1 VLIGNASR
9 CYKAKNMPL
18 HQTAVSIGT
27 YKLSGALFPFSGFIL
42 RKVAH
47 LRIRLPAQRRPLA
60 PCLPNLCL

>member
-1 VLIGNASR
+1 
-9 CYKAKNMPL
+9 MPL

-27 YKLSGALFPFSGFIL
+27 YTLSGALFPFSGFIL